1 MIKNNYLRLC
11 AKKLIYSIKEI
22 MKKILILAYDFPPY
36 VSVGGLRPYSWYK
49 YLHEFDVYPIVIT
62 RQWNNKYGNHLDYI
76 APSDSN
82 ETIIEKTEKGTII
95 KTPYKPNFPN
105 RIMLKYGE
113 NKYKLIRKFFS
124 AYFELAQ
131 HIFTIGPKLPLYLAA
146 EEFLR
151 KNKVDAIIAS
161 GDPFILF
168 KYASKLSN
176 KFNIPWIADY
186 RDPWS
191 QGKLRSSN
199 GFLKYW
205 NIYFEKKHLKNAV
218 AITTVSD
225 FFKDKIKGLIKNKT
239 IYIIKNGFDPETVEK
254 LNELK
259 QKNNYFSIAF
269 AGSIYKWHPLEL
281 FLHSCC
287 EFIKKNNNIKF
298 QINYYGINNEI
309 EIKKLIQLKFHELEP
324 FIHFYSKL
332 PNQKLL
338 DQLKKENILLLFND
352 YSIIGTKIY
361 DYISIKRLI
370 LLCFS
375 EEVEA
380 NKLKKKYF
388 PFIEEKKLNLR
399 PQEELIKQTNSGY
412 IVKNSKELINLL
424 NQLYEE
430 FSANGYIH
438 CNTIDVE
445 NYSRKNQTKNLA
457 EIIKK
462 IETVKSNIK

>member
-11 AKKLIYSIKEI
+11 AKKLIYSLRII

-49 YLHEFDVYPIVIT
+49 YLHEFGVYPVVIT
-62 RQWNNKYGNHLDYI
+62 RQCNNKYGNHLDYI

-124 AYFELAQ
+124 AYYELAQ
-131 HIFTIGPKLPLYLAA
+131 HIFTIGPKLPLYMAA
-146 EEFLR
+146 EDFLK

-176 KFNIPWIADY
+176 QFNIPWIADY

-191 QGKLRSSN
+191 QTSRVQKNIFLR
-199 GFLKYW
+199 YW
-205 NIYFEKKHLKNAV
+205 TTYFEKKYVKNSY
-218 AITTVSD
+218 AITTVLD
-225 FFKDKIKGLIKNKT
+225 VFKFKIQKSFINKK
-239 IYIIKNGFDPETVEK
+239 IYIIPNGYDPEAIEK
-254 LNELK
+254 INGIK
-259 QKNNYFSIAF
+259 QQDQILSIAF
-269 AGSIYKWHPLEL
+269 IGTIEKYHPVRI
-281 FLHSCC
+281 FLSAVSD
-287 EFIKKNNNIKF
+287 FIKKRSDAEFNINF
-298 QINYYGINNEI
+298 YGINREE
-309 EIKKLIQLKFHELEP
+309 EIKEMLLSDFPELIEHIHIFPKMPNDILLKELA
-324 FIHFYSKL
+324 KNNL
-332 PNQKLL
+332 M
-338 DQLKKENILLLFND
+338 LLFNY
-352 YSIIGTKIY
+352 YSNIGTKIY
-361 DYISIKRLI
+361 DYIAIKRAI
-370 LLCFS
+370 LFCFAND
-375 EEVEA
+375 VES
-380 NKLKKKYF
+380 NELK
-388 PFIEEKKLNLR
+388 EKFYPLHMRNEPDSH

-445 NYSRKNQTKNLA
+445 NYSRKNQTKILA